1 MTRRTRPL
9 LAALALA
16 TTLLATS
23 CSSSGPEDEDDP
35 SADATGAQPPA
46 ATAAPVPGSPTT
58 PADSPSD
65 PAGTP
70 ATTPPAPG
78 TPPGTTPPGTPGTP
92 TAPAPGTPAG
102 TPGTPTGTTPGTTP
116 GTPPGTTTGTPGGGT
131 PGGTSNGARW
141 QPTPGLAWQW
151 QLGGGVDQSVDV
163 PVYDIDGF
171 ETDASVVAA
180 LHAKGRKVICYI
192 NAGSWEDFRPD
203 SAAFAKALQGSGNG
217 WKGEKWFDIRKL
229 DQLKPLMAA
238 RFDMCK
244 QKGFDAV
251 EPDTIEAYNQNSGF
265 PLTAEDQLRYNR
277 MLASLAHERG
287 MAIGLKNDLDQ
298 IPALLA
304 DFDFAVN
311 EECAEFNECGR
322 LSPFIQA
329 GKAVFHVEYKLGTE
343 RFCSQSKSLG
353 LSSMQKKLELDAWR
367 KPC

>member
-23 CSSSGPEDEDDP
+23 CSSSGSEDEDDP

-46 ATAAPVPGSPTT
+46 ATAAPVPGT
-58 PADSPSD
+58 PSTSS
-65 PAGTP
+65 
-70 ATTPPAPG
+70 APG
-78 TPPGTTPPGTPGTP
+78 TPSVPGTPGTP
-92 TAPAPGTPAG
+92 TSAPA
-102 TPGTPTGTTPGTTP
+102 GTPTGTPTGGPTGGP
-116 GTPPGTTTGTPGGGT
+116 AGTPTGGPAPQPAG
-131 PGGTSNGARW
+131 SRW
-141 QPTPGLAWQW
+141 QPAPGLAWQW

-203 SAAFAKALQGSGNG
+203 SAAFAKALQGGGNG

-238 RFDMCK
+238 RFDMCRS
-244 QKGFDAV
+244 KGFDAV
-251 EPDTIEAYNQNSGF
+251 EPDTIEAYNQDSGF

-277 MLASLAHERG
+277 MLAALAHERG
-287 MAIGLKNDLDQ
+287 LAIGLKNDLDQ
-298 IPALLA
+298 IPALLG

-311 EECAEFNECGR
+311 EECSQFNECAR

-343 RFCSQSKSLG
+343 KFCAQTKALG
-353 LSSMQKKLELDAWR
+353 FSSMQKKLELDAWR
-367 KPC
+367 RPC